1 MPSIISYR
9 KASDETTTY
18 RLATPEGATELAEI
32 DGITYVSLPDGSEL
46 PEQPEQIAASV
57 STVTLTDQLRDA
69 IKAASPHCK
78 LISERVIERIRER
91 YTYDD
96 ELYFTRITIG
106 QQMGL
111 YHMTA
116 AEVAE
121 VQAFGEFV
129 ESARQWGRD
138 ERAKLGL

>member
-1 MPSIISYR
+1 MIIQYQ
-9 KASDETTTY
+9 KVTDETTTY

-32 DGITYVSLPDGSEL
+32 DGITYVSLPDGAAL

-57 STVTLTDQLRDA
+57 SAVALTEPLREA
-69 IKAASPHCK
+69 IRAASPHCQ
-78 LISERVIERIRER
+78 LISERVIERIRDR

-96 ELYFTRITIG
+96 ELYFSRITIG

-111 YHMTA
+111 YQMTA

-121 VQAFGEFV
+121 VQEFGAFV
-129 ESARQWGRD
+129 EAARQWGRD

>member
-1 MPSIISYR
+1 MIIQYQ
-9 KASDETTTY
+9 KVTDETTTY
-18 RLATPEGATELAEI
+18 RLNAPDGIELAEI
-32 DGITYVSLPDGSEL
+32 DGITYVSLPDGAAL

-57 STVTLTDQLRDA
+57 STVTLTEPLREA
-69 IKAASPHCK
+69 IKAASPHCQ
-78 LISERVIERIRER
+78 LISERVIERIRDR

-111 YHMTA
+111 YQMTA

-121 VQAFGEFV
+121 VQEFGAFV
-129 ESARQWGRD
+129 EAARQWGRD